1 MLLVEGNTSTQ
12 VKYLQHGLRMLCF
25 NPKRLDGVFDTNTT
39 LAVKRYQTSR
49 GLTSDGKVGDGT
61 WNKLK
66 MRYYST
72 PNVTKEQRILQWNH

>member
-39 LAVKRYQTSR
+39 LAVKRY
-49 GLTSDGKVGDGT
+49 
-61 WNKLK
+61 
-66 MRYYST
+66 YST